1 MSELVKKITVPLTMN
16 FMKASSYGDS
26 TVTSGN
32 LKISLDLEESIE
44 GKEVLIIEDII
55 DTGTTL
61 TRLKNNLKD
70 RKAASVKICTLLDKP
85 DRRTMPVSGD
95 YTGFKVPDQFVVG
108 YGLDY
113 AQRYRNLDFIGVLS
127 FIEE

>member
-1 MSELVKKITVPLTMN
+1 
-16 FMKASSYGDS
+16 MKASSYGDS